1 MIEIELQDII
11 TVVIRAQ
18 DDALLSLIPLLH
30 MLFVTTLGIGHLSMV
45 AKIMRVPFA
54 KQMKI
59 VEIVKVGMHPL
70 VPVVTLDKPIR
81 KSFQKEICQDAML
94 PDGPFLQPRPPLLQL
109 RPRLWLPPPK

>member
-1 MIEIELQDII
+1 MVVDMFVLVSLILVIDIELQDII

-18 DDALLSLIPLLH
+18 DDALVSSIPLLH

-59 VEIVKVGMHPL
+59 VGIVKVG
-70 VPVVTLDKPIR
+70 
-81 KSFQKEICQDAML
+81 IC
-94 PDGPFLQPRPPLLQL
+94 P
-109 RPRLWLPPPK
+109 